1 MTFIKNVLKKRLD
14 YFDTPKLIKENFK
27 NIQNEID
34 SNKKRY
40 DTINNNINKA
50 EQLLL
55 KMYEDNISGKINDMM
70 YQTMSERKQNEIND
84 LKRQQTD
91 LDSRIKEFT
100 YQLEN
105 SDSQMKKEKEL
116 INKFLNSKV
125 ISQDLINQL
134 IEKILISENDN
145 VDIIFTIKELNTI
158 RA

>member
-1 MTFIKNVLKKRLD
+1 MILK
-14 YFDTPKLIKENFK
+14 
-27 NIQNEID
+27 
-34 SNKKRY
+34 
-40 DTINNNINKA
+40 
-50 EQLLL
+50 
-55 KMYEDNISGKINDMM
+55 DN
-70 YQTMSERKQNEIND
+70 
-84 LKRQQTD
+84 TD

>member
-91 LDSRIKEFT
+91 LDSKIKEFT